1 MKIKNKNNT
10 PRENPLAGTTS
21 THTLTIGSYNPK
33 TKICIPD
40 LVKAG
45 RLQANKY

>member
-1 MKIKNKNNT
+1 MKIKKKHNT
-10 PRENPLAGTTS
+10 TSENPHTDS
-21 THTLTIGSYNPK
+21 KSSHTLTIGSYNLK

>member
-1 MKIKNKNNT
+1 MKNKNNT
-10 PRENPLAGTTS
+10 ILNKKCYTGTTS
-21 THTLTIGSYNPK
+21 SHTLTIGSYNPK

>member
-1 MKIKNKNNT
+1 MKKMNKHN
-10 PRENPLAGTTS
+10 TTS
-21 THTLTIGSYNPK
+21 DIPHTDSKSLLTLTIGSYNPK